1 MVRKLNPSGAITYI
15 KHGVGYESYLRKYA
29 IDHNMKREALI
40 KQMDDIY
47 NEALKYNT
55 LKEWIWSIENEKNNR
70 SQKDKEGINIITM
83 HGSKGLEFK
92 IVFILDA
99 NQGVVPTSKAVRE
112 RDYEEERR
120 VFYVSITRAIEELCV
135 YGVAQ
140 SLGCDVEM
148 SMFANEIIC

>member
-1 MVRKLNPSGAITYI
+1 MCIRDRLNPSGAITYI
-15 KHGVGYESYLRKYA
+15 KHGVGYENYLRKYA

-99 NQGVVPTSKAVRE
+99 NQGVVPR
-112 RDYEEERR
+112 
-120 VFYVSITRAIEELCV
+120 CV
-135 YGVAQ
+135 
-140 SLGCDVEM
+140 
-148 SMFANEIIC
+148 